1 MSVLSNVRVATRL
14 TAGFLIGIVLMLL
27 LGAGSL
33 AALSQ
38 TNADLDSIYN
48 DRVVPLQTLK
58 RLADAYAVNV
68 IDAVNKAN
76 AGMVPAQE
84 ALKLVQDARR
94 DIDKDW
100 RAYTSTA
107 LTNEEG
113 RIVREAEALFRPA
126 NDAIDRL
133 EAALRSMS
141 GNARGQ
147 LDLFD
152 GPLYLPVDPIGGKV
166 SELIEL
172 QLRVAAEINQSAAV
186 QYQWVRGLTV
196 GLVGVALLVSALA
209 GWLITRS
216 ITQPIAQAVQLAE
229 AVASG
234 DLTRRMDAR
243 GRDEL
248 AALLRALGAMNDSLV
263 RVVSEVRH
271 SSDSIATGSTEIAAG
286 NADLSSRTENQ
297 AANLEETAASME
309 QITATVSQNA
319 ETARH
324 ASELAAGASEAAA
337 RGGQVVGQVVSTMQ
351 EITASSQKIADIISV
366 IDGIAFQTNI
376 LALNAAVEAARAGEQ
391 GRGFAVVAGEV
402 RTLAQRSAAAAREIK
417 VLIATS
423 VDRVQLGS
431 RLVGQAGESVGDI
444 VVQVRRVTDLIN
456 AISAAGNEQSAG
468 ITQVGEALQQLDQ
481 VTQQNAALVE
491 QSAAA
496 ADSLRQQAGRLAEL
510 VGVFRLSGAAAA
522 VHAPA
527 HWPAN
532 VPSPASSAPVQHSG
546 GRSALALARA

>member
-14 TAGFLIGIVLMLL
+14 TAGFLIGIVLMLV

-33 AALSQ
+33 AALSR
-38 TNADLDSIYN
+38 TNADLDTLYN
-48 DRVVPLQTLK
+48 DRIVPLQTLK

-94 DIDKDW
+94 DINNDW
-100 RAYTSTA
+100 RAYTSTL
-107 LTNEEG
+107 LTEEES

-133 EAALRSMS
+133 EAALRGMS
-141 GNARGQ
+141 GNVRGQ

-172 QLRVAAEINQSAAV
+172 QLRVAAEINQSAAA

-196 GLVGVALLVSALA
+196 GLVGLALLVSALA

-216 ITQPIAQAVQLAE
+216 ITQPIAEAVQLAE

-234 DLTRRMDAR
+234 DLTRRIAAR

-271 SSDSIATGSTEIAAG
+271 SSDSIATGSSEIAAG

-324 ASELAAGASEAAA
+324 ASELASGASEAAA

-417 VLIATS
+417 ALITTS

-431 RLVGQAGESVGDI
+431 KLVGQAGESVGDI
-444 VVQVRRVTDLIN
+444 VVQVQRVTDLIN
-456 AISAAGNEQSAG
+456 AISAAGNEQTAG

-510 VGVFRLSGAAAA
+510 VGVFRLSGAATASQAPAPAPAA
-522 VHAPA
+522 VSQRPGARP
-527 HWPAN
+527 
-532 VPSPASSAPVQHSG
+532 
-546 GRSALALARA
+546 ALALARA